1 MSVPKLFVPLQC
13 LSEIT
18 VQRYDLFLNWQRI
31 FYAKMKDFLNYA
43 EQQRLIEAIFSLKS
57 RKLIRSLSDLCVKCG
72 KNKSYFNDVRTKNLN
87 FSSDFIKR
95 VFELYP
101 INEQYVLT
109 GNGEILLSADGA
121 TAQTKEVNAQG
132 GVVQNIANNGNG
144 NVEANAN
151 TAPST
156 EPTFAEVLQQ
166 LVATNAKLVE
176 TNAQLV
182 AMLNNK

>member
-1 MSVPKLFVPLQC
+1 
-13 LSEIT
+13 
-18 VQRYDLFLNWQRI
+18 
-31 FYAKMKDFLNYA
+31 MKDFLNIT

-57 RKLIRSLSDLCVKCG
+57 RKLIRSISDLCVKCG

-87 FSSDFIKR
+87 FSADFIAK

-109 GNGEILLSADGA
+109 GNGEILLSPGGA
-121 TAQTKEVNAQG
+121 TAQTKEVNAPG

-144 NVEANAN
+144 HVEANAN
-151 TAPST
+151 TNPAG
-156 EPTFAEVLQQ
+156 EPTFSEVLQK

-182 AMLNNK
+182 AMLNHANNG

>member
-1 MSVPKLFVPLQC
+1 MNKQTTDIERI
-13 LSEIT
+13 EI
-18 VQRYDLFLNWQRI
+18 VKNFLNEPSLLALSRRLGMPNAQI
-31 FYAKMKDFLNYA
+31 FYDIRAK
-43 EQQRLIEAIFSLKS
+43 
-57 RKLIRSLSDLCVKCG
+57 KCG
-72 KNKSYFNDVRTKNLN
+72 ISK
-87 FSSDFIKR
+87 
-95 VFELYP
+95 ELILKIEHQIP
-101 INEQYVLT
+101 GINHAWLLT
-109 GNGEILLSADGA
+109 GNGEMMLSEKNVSQVG
-121 TAQTKEVNAQG
+121 EVNSSPG

>member
-1 MSVPKLFVPLQC
+1 
-13 LSEIT
+13 
-18 VQRYDLFLNWQRI
+18 
-31 FYAKMKDFLNYA
+31 MKDFLNIA

-57 RKLIRSLSDLCVKCG
+57 RKLIRSISDLCVKCG

-87 FSSDFIKR
+87 FSADFIAK

-109 GNGEILLSADGA
+109 GNGEILLSTGGN
-121 TAQTKEVNAQG
+121 NAQVGDINNAPG
-132 GVVQNIANNGNG
+132 GVQNVSNNCGHVVN
-144 NVEANAN
+144 E
-151 TAPST
+151 TTLQPEPSGQS
-156 EPTFAEVLQQ
+156 FAEVLQK
-166 LVATNAKLVE
+166 LVETNAKLVE

>member
-1 MSVPKLFVPLQC
+1 
-13 LSEIT
+13 
-18 VQRYDLFLNWQRI
+18 
-31 FYAKMKDFLNYA
+31 MKDFLNTA

-57 RKLIRSLSDLCVKCG
+57 RKLIRSISDLCVKCG

-87 FSSDFIKR
+87 FSADFIAK

-109 GNGEILLSADGA
+109 GNGEILLCEDGGNVSHVG
-121 TAQTKEVNAQG
+121 EINNAAG
-132 GVVQNIANNGNG
+132 GVQNVSNNCGHVVN
-144 NVEANAN
+144 E
-151 TAPST
+151 TTLQPEPSGQS
-156 EPTFAEVLQQ
+156 FAEVLQK
-166 LVATNAKLVE
+166 LVETNAKLVE

>member
-1 MSVPKLFVPLQC
+1 
-13 LSEIT
+13 
-18 VQRYDLFLNWQRI
+18 
-31 FYAKMKDFLNYA
+31 MKDFLNIT

-57 RKLIRSLSDLCVKCG
+57 RKLIRSISDLCVKCG

-87 FSSDFIKR
+87 FSADFIAK

-109 GNGEILLSADGA
+109 GNGEILLSAGGEK
-121 TAQTKEVNAQG
+121 TAQVGEINNATSG
-132 GVVQNIANNGNG
+132 VQNVSNNCGH
-144 NVEANAN
+144 VENN
-151 TAPST
+151 TTLSPCQPAPAEQS
-156 EPTFAEVLQQ
+156 FSEVLQK

-182 AMLNNK
+182 AMLNTNINQ

>member
-1 MSVPKLFVPLQC
+1 M
-13 LSEIT
+13 
-18 VQRYDLFLNWQRI
+18 
-31 FYAKMKDFLNYA
+31 
-43 EQQRLIEAIFSLKS
+43 
-57 RKLIRSLSDLCVKCG
+57 
-72 KNKSYFNDVRTKNLN
+72 RTKNLN

>member
-1 MSVPKLFVPLQC
+1 
-13 LSEIT
+13 
-18 VQRYDLFLNWQRI
+18 
-31 FYAKMKDFLNYA
+31 MKDFLNIT

-57 RKLIRSLSDLCVKCG
+57 RKLIRSISDLCVKCG

-87 FSSDFIKR
+87 FSADFIAK

-109 GNGEILLSADGA
+109 GNGEILLSTGGN
-121 TAQTKEVNAQG
+121 NAQVGDINNAPG
-132 GVVQNIANNGNG
+132 GVQNVSNNCGHVVN
-144 NVEANAN
+144 E
-151 TAPST
+151 TTLQPEPSGQSFT
-156 EPTFAEVLQQ
+156 EVLQK
-166 LVATNAKLVE
+166 LVETNAKLVE